1 MSKSY
6 HDKLNNLLSTYSNS
20 YETVP
25 PTKTFPVMKSA
36 KKMINYMPNMLH
48 KNNLS
53 QINMMIEE
61 TMHQLSAFIREQG
74 HVPVND
80 ARVRIEII
88 VEQRTVDAEV
98 SADGELTL
106 FPEKDEYVTVSTS
119 SEKHKLPWYKEKVDD
134 YHKEQFYGNYYSGE
148 PLASWPPLN
157 GNLQ

>member
-25 PTKTFPVMKSA
+25 HTKTFPLKKSA
-36 KKMINYMPNMLH
+36 KKMINYLPNMLH
-48 KNNLS
+48 KNNLN

-98 SADGELTL
+98 TPDGELIVL
-106 FPEKDEYVTVSTS
+106 PEKDEYVTVSTS
-119 SEKHKLPWYKEKVDD
+119 TEKHKLPWYQEKVDD
-134 YHKEQFYGNYYSGE
+134 YYKKQQFYGNYYGTAIL
-148 PLASWPPLN
+148 PDYQYPPFK
-157 GNLQ
+157 

>member
-1 MSKSY
+1 MPKSH
-6 HDKLNNLLSTYSNS
+6 HDELNDWLLTYNNS
-20 YETVP
+20 YGTVP
-25 PTKTFPVMKSA
+25 HTETFPVMKSA
-36 KKMINYMPNMLH
+36 KKMINYLPNMLK
-48 KNNLS
+48 KNNLN

-119 SEKHKLPWYKEKVDD
+119 SEKHKLPWYQEKVDD
-134 YHKEQFYGNYYSGE
+134 YYKKKQFYGNYYGTDIL
-148 PLASWPPLN
+148 PDYQYPPFK
-157 GNLQ
+157 